1 MIKFNPNS
9 THNIVIKNFD
19 KEYDY
24 GEFKAKVYNNG
35 WVYLNTS
42 QLDKLDVSFQ
52 IELRYLLSKYFNS
65 FSKIENVYDNFHI
78 GLNNE
83 WIKPEE
89 KISLKLTSGIL
100 DFQKNN
106 QVVQM
111 DLSKIII
118 SSSVFDKM
126 IQSQFNNYIP
136 IEE

>member
-24 GEFKAKVYNNG
+24 GEFKAKVYDNG
-35 WVYLNTS
+35 WVFLNTS
-42 QLDKLDVSFQ
+42 QLDGIEVSFQ
-52 IELRYLLSKYFNS
+52 IEFRNLLSKYFDS
-65 FSKIENVYDNFHI
+65 FSKTENVFENFHI

-89 KISLKLTSGIL
+89 CISLKLTSGTL
-100 DFQKNN
+100 DFQNN
-106 QVVQM
+106 SQVVQI

-136 IEE
+136 IE